1 MYVRKGVSII
11 TPKYRLIEQ
20 FLLSEIKSGK
30 YTVGGKL
37 PTEKELMEKF
47 NASRETV
54 RKAFDRLA
62 VRGIIVRK
70 PGVGT
75 FINSERSNHLV
86 GIIVQQITSYIFP
99 YVVFGAEDYLFR
111 NGYKML
117 LGNASEDPSRERQ
130 IIEEWIESG
139 VCGLIVD
146 PVYSATKRSNRDYI
160 KSLVKLGVKVVVVHT
175 NWNIEG
181 TSCVIL
187 DDAYGGIKA
196 AEIFHQF
203 GHKKVAVLYKS
214 IHLPSLVRAMSFI
227 QRARELGFEKIYE
240 KSFNVSEFTGAPMQ
254 IAHELLTMPKQLRP
268 TAVFCY
274 NDATALQLQLV
285 AKRLGMSIPEDLSV
299 IGFDDAPIG
308 DFRDILS
315 TFAHPKEEVGR
326 KAAEL
331 LLSMLDGGQTERCI
345 FQPEFIE
352 RNSVAVPNL

>member
-1 MYVRKGVSII
+1 MYVHKGVKVII
-11 TPKYRLIEQ
+11 PKYRLIEQ

-30 YTVGGKL
+30 YTADGKL

-47 NASRETV
+47 SASRETV
-54 RKAFDRLA
+54 RKALDRLT
-62 VRGIIVRK
+62 VKGIIVRK

-111 NGYKML
+111 NNYKML

-130 IIEEWIESG
+130 VIEEWIESG
-139 VCGLIVD
+139 VCGLIID

-160 KSLVKLGVKVVVVHT
+160 KSLVKLGIKVVVVHT
-175 NWNIEG
+175 DWNIDG

-187 DDAYGGIKA
+187 DDAYGGAKA

-203 GHKKVAVLYKS
+203 GHRRVAVLYKS
-214 IHLPSLVRAMSFI
+214 IHLPSFVRAMSFI

-240 KSFNVSEFTGAPMQ
+240 KSFNVSEFTGVPMQ
-254 IAHELLTMPKQLRP
+254 MAYELLTMPRQLRP

-285 AKRLGMSIPEDLSV
+285 AKRLGLSIPEDLSV

-308 DFRDILS
+308 DFRDILT

-331 LLSMLDGGQTERCI
+331 LLKMLDNGQVERCVLP
-345 FQPEFIE
+345 PELIE
-352 RNSVAVPNL
+352 RSSVASPSF